1 MNLEGLE
8 SRRMFVADG
17 TAAIN
22 GAGIVEAA
30 GTTGPDTIV
39 VQATNNNTTLEVTI
53 NGTPFDFIYADV
65 VSLSI
70 LTSSG
75 DDSVTLVGLNAETGR
90 HTAPAAY
97 VNAGDGNDTLIGA
110 DGNDTLTGAQG
121 NDSINGG
128 GGDDLLNGLGTSDTI
143 FGGQGNDKI
152 NGGDGKD
159 LLYGDGGPTDFV
171 DGGNDT
177 ISGGANVDYLFGEDG
192 NDSLIGGGGNDR
204 LDGGFD
210 NDYMEGSAG
219 NDQFFAQDFLRDT
232 IVGNGGADIALD
244 VDIPVDKLFSVEF
257 FPTTPN

>member
-8 SRRMFVADG
+8 TRRMFVADG

-53 NGTPFDFIYADV
+53 NGTPFDFIYSDV

-75 DDSVTLVGLNAETGR
+75 DDSVTLVGLNTETGQ

-97 VNAGDGNDTLIGA
+97 VNAGDGNDTLLGA
-110 DGNDTLTGAQG
+110 DGNDTLSGAQG
-121 NDSINGG
+121 NDSIDGG

-143 FGGQGNDKI
+143 TGGQGNDKI

-159 LLYGDGGPTDFV
+159 LLMGGDGF
-171 DGGNDT
+171 DT
-177 ISGGANVDYLFGEDG
+177 IYGGANVDYLFGEDG